1 MITTQMLRKQMRQ
14 LHPAPVLLRVSDISL
29 PGHTAEWLVTLPD
42 SPGTRHEDAWLTEW
56 LSRHMGAE
64 VTARLNRIVN
74 RRDGGHNREYC
85 VTVGA
90 SERQPYNPVSGEHW
104 NVAAAT
110 EAWSGSMSRTGPRWK
125 LDGLPPQNGGE
136 GFYWSFFNFG
146 PYTGKVT
153 IEADGFHWETRAYRE
168 GVPAGSKLAPLIH
181 SGVTTSVYVA
191 YRSVELN
198 RVVRTPVLHPTMGWQ
213 EPPRAEPS
221 ADDNSAR

>member
-1 MITTQMLRKQMRQ
+1 MITTAMLRKQMRQ

-42 SPGTRHEDAWLTEW
+42 APGTRHEDAWLTEW

-85 VTVGA
+85 ITVGA

-104 NVAAAT
+104 SVAAAT
-110 EAWSGSMSRTGPRWK
+110 EAWSGSMNRSSPRWV
-125 LDGLPPQNGGE
+125 LRGRPGD
-136 GFYWSFFNFG
+136 WVWTFFNFG
-146 PYTGKVT
+146 PWQGYVT
-153 IEADGFHWETRAYRE
+153 ICDDGFHWRTTSYGTGRQ
-168 GVPAGSKLAPLIH
+168 IH
-181 SGVTTSVYVA
+181 HGVTTSVYVA